1 MEAQARWLYRSALSG
16 MRLSILISVG
26 LLTVGCQ
33 TVGHTTESPLHEMI
47 RAAAISH
54 DVNPQ
59 IALGLID
66 VESTFK
72 PTAQKDGNYGLMQIR
87 MATAKAM
94 GFKGNLNDLLIP
106 ENNLEYGMRYL
117 HYCYEKHGEDRLA
130 LGCYNGST
138 STKNR
143 YPRRVLRAS
152 EKY

>member
-1 MEAQARWLYRSALSG
+1 MEKEDGWHHRPALSV
-16 MRLSILISVG
+16 MKLSTLIAVA
-26 LLTVGCQ
+26 LFTVGCQ

-94 GFKGNLNDLLIP
+94 GFKGSFNDLLIP

-117 HYCYEKHGEDRLA
+117 HYCYEKHGDDRLA

-138 STKNR
+138 SAKSR
-143 YPRRVLRAS
+143 YSRRVLRAS

>member
-1 MEAQARWLYRSALSG
+1 
-16 MRLSILISVG
+16 
-26 LLTVGCQ
+26 
-33 TVGHTTESPLHEMI
+33 MI
-47 RAAAISH
+47 RVAAISH

-94 GFKGNLNDLLIP
+94 GFKGSYNDLMLP

-117 HYCYEKHGEDRLA
+117 HYCYMKHGEDHLA
-130 LGCYNGST
+130 LGCYNGFISAK
-138 STKNR
+138 SK
-143 YPRRVLRAS
+143 YSRRVLKAS

>member
-1 MEAQARWLYRSALSG
+1 METQARWLYRPALSV
-16 MRLSILISVG
+16 MKLSTLITVVS
-26 LLTVGCQ
+26 LTVGCQ

-54 DVNPQ
+54 DINPQ
-59 IALGLID
+59 IAFGLID

-87 MATAKAM
+87 LATAQSM
-94 GFKGNLNDLLIP
+94 GFKGSLKDLMLP
-106 ENNLEYGMRYL
+106 QNNLEYGMRYL
-117 HYCYEKHGEDRLA
+117 HYCYNKHGEDRLA

-143 YPRRVLRAS
+143 YPRRVLKAS

>member
-1 MEAQARWLYRSALSG
+1 
-16 MRLSILISVG
+16 
-26 LLTVGCQ
+26 
-33 TVGHTTESPLHEMI
+33 MI

-54 DVNPQ
+54 DVNPR

-72 PTAQKDGNYGLMQIR
+72 FNAQKDGNYGLMQIR

-138 STKNR
+138 SSKNR

>member
-1 MEAQARWLYRSALSG
+1 LSVMKLSAPLLAVLLTTGCETVSRSA
-16 MRLSILISVG
+16 
-26 LLTVGCQ
+26 
-33 TVGHTTESPLHEMI
+33 EPPLHEMI

>member
-1 MEAQARWLYRSALSG
+1 METQARWLYRPALSV
-16 MRLSILISVG
+16 MKLSTLITVVS
-26 LLTVGCQ
+26 LTVGCQ

-54 DVNPQ
+54 DINPQ
-59 IALGLID
+59 IAFGLID

-72 PTAQKDGNYGLMQIR
+72 FNAQKNGNYGLMQIR

-94 GFKGNLNDLLIP
+94 GFKGSLNDLMQP

-117 HYCYEKHGEDRLA
+117 QYCYDKHGDDRLA

-138 STKNR
+138 SSKNH

>member
-1 MEAQARWLYRSALSG
+1 
-16 MRLSILISVG
+16 
-26 LLTVGCQ
+26 
-33 TVGHTTESPLHEMI
+33 MI

-54 DVNPQ
+54 DVNPR

-72 PTAQKDGNYGLMQIR
+72 PTVSKDGNYGLMQIR
-87 MATAKAM
+87 VGTARSM
-94 GFKGNLNDLLIP
+94 GFKGTLKDLMIP

-117 HYCYEKHGEDRLA
+117 HYCYMQHNDDRLA

-138 STKNR
+138 SAKNR